1 MKDLSKK
8 NKIIIGVCL
17 GLLIIIIGLVIGF
30 AVKKNKNNEPVK
42 NNTDV
47 RSMLSSA
54 SKLEVNIEEDKKV
67 ELTNLGSLDTSE
79 VIKLWAFS
87 DPIYLGEFTL
97 ISEDGKHYIEGIEE
111 ILNSKY
117 ITSGNHQILILQD
130 DKAIG
135 YFNISLANGTLL
147 SSKEMSSE
155 ETSKDNET
163 LNEDS
168 SSKNNN
174 DNKDNKDNNGNN
186 DNKDH
191 PANNTVNKD
200 NNSNDHQEE
209 TTTTKEVEVLEDIKF
224 KTEEIKETNMLK
236 GKKETVEVGENGQ
249 KKITY
254 KVTYDK
260 NNKEIKR
267 EKISEVV
274 VKEVKNAKVKVGL
287 SDYNLNDKPTY
298 EISTGLYCFEEEA
311 KERNYKECDDV
322 AGLKGDYQSVTVGNK
337 EYLICLDDNCYD
349 YYDLQFKLSSYPKV
363 SKYQGM
369 STATLNGTKYFLD
382 MRAGRDGN
390 VLDETICT
398 KLGLVCNRW

>member
-1 MKDLSKK
+1 MNNLSTK
-8 NKIIIGVCL
+8 NKIIIGVCVA
-17 GLLIIIIGLVIGF
+17 LLVIIIGLVVGF
-30 AVKKNKNNEPVK
+30 AIKKKNNNEPIK

-47 RSMLSSA
+47 RNMLSNA
-54 SKLEVNIEEDKKV
+54 SKLEVVIDEDKKI
-67 ELTNLGSLDTSE
+67 ELTNFESLDTSK
-79 VIKLWAFS
+79 VVKLWVFS
-87 DPIYLGEFTL
+87 DPIYLGEFSL
-97 ISEDGKHYIEGIEE
+97 VINDGKYYLEGIEGI
-111 ILNSKY
+111 LSSKY

-130 DKAIG
+130 DKAVG
-135 YFNISLANGTLL
+135 YFNISLNSGTLL

-155 ETSKDNET
+155 DTSKDNET
-163 LNEDS
+163 PNQDDN
-168 SSKNNN
+168 SSK
-174 DNKDNKDNNGNN
+174 DNNKDNN
-186 DNKDH
+186 DK

-200 NNSNDHQEE
+200 NNTNVPQEE
-209 TTTTKEVEVLEDIKF
+209 TTSTKEVEVLEDIKF

-236 GKKETVEVGENGQ
+236 GKKETVEAGENGQ

-311 KERNYKECDDV
+311 KERNYQECDDV
-322 AGLKGDYQSVTVGNK
+322 AGLKGNYQSVTVGNK

-349 YYDLQFKLSSYPKV
+349 HYDLQFKLSSYPKV

-390 VLDETICT
+390 ELDEATCT

>member
-1 MKDLSKK
+1 MNNLSTK
-8 NKIIIGVCL
+8 NKIIIGVCVA
-17 GLLIIIIGLVIGF
+17 LLVIIIGLVVGF
-30 AVKKNKNNEPVK
+30 AIKKKNNNEPIK

-47 RSMLSSA
+47 RNMLSNA
-54 SKLEVNIEEDKKV
+54 SKLEVIIDEDKKI
-67 ELTNLGSLDTSE
+67 ELTNLESLDTGK
-79 VIKLWAFS
+79 VVKLWAFS
-87 DPIYLGEFTL
+87 DPIYLGEFSL
-97 ISEDGKHYIEGIEE
+97 VINDGKYYLEGIEGI
-111 ILNSKY
+111 LSSKY

-130 DKAIG
+130 DKAVG
-135 YFNISLANGTLL
+135 YFNISLNNGTLL

-155 ETSKDNET
+155 DTSKDNET
-163 LNEDS
+163 PNQDDN
-168 SSKNNN
+168 SSK
-174 DNKDNKDNNGNN
+174 DNNKDNN
-186 DNKDH
+186 DK

-200 NNSNDHQEE
+200 NNTNAPQEE
-209 TTTTKEVEVLEDIKF
+209 TTSTKEVEVLEDIKF

-236 GKKETVEVGENGQ
+236 GKKETVEAGENGQ

-274 VKEVKNAKVKVGL
+274 VKEAKNAKVKVGL

-311 KERNYKECDDV
+311 KEKNYQECDDV

-337 EYLICLDDNCYD
+337 EYLICLDDDCYD

-369 STATLNGTKYFLD
+369 STATFNGTKYFLD
-382 MRAGRDGN
+382 MRAGSDGRELN
-390 VLDETICT
+390 EEICT

>member
-1 MKDLSKK
+1 MNNLSTK
-8 NKIIIGVCL
+8 NKIIIGVCVA
-17 GLLIIIIGLVIGF
+17 LLVIIIGLVVGF
-30 AVKKNKNNEPVK
+30 AIKKKNNNEPIK

-47 RSMLSSA
+47 RSMLSNA
-54 SKLEVNIEEDKKV
+54 SKLEVIIDEDKKI
-67 ELTNLGSLDTSE
+67 ELTNLESLDTSK
-79 VIKLWAFS
+79 VVKLWAFS
-87 DPIYLGEFTL
+87 DPIYLGEFSL
-97 ISEDGKHYIEGIEE
+97 VINDGKYYLEGIEGI
-111 ILNSKY
+111 LSSKY

-130 DKAIG
+130 DKAVG
-135 YFNISLANGTLL
+135 YFNISLNNGTLL

-155 ETSKDNET
+155 DTSKDNDT
-163 LNEDS
+163 LNQDDN
-168 SSKNNN
+168 SSKEN
-174 DNKDNKDNNGNN
+174 NKDNNE
-186 DNKDH
+186 KS
-191 PANNTVNKD
+191 ANNTVDKD
-200 NNSNDHQEE
+200 NNANVPQEE
-209 TTTTKEVEVLEDIKF
+209 TTSTKEVEVLEDIKF

-236 GKKETVEVGENGQ
+236 DKKETVEAGENGQ

-260 NNKEIKR
+260 NNKEVKR

-274 VKEVKNAKVKVGL
+274 VKEAKNAKVKVGL

-311 KERNYKECDDV
+311 KEKNYQECDDV
-322 AGLKGDYQSVTVGNK
+322 SGLKGDYQSVTVGNK

-369 STATLNGTKYFLD
+369 SIATLNGTKYFLD
-382 MRAGRDGN
+382 MRAGSDGRELN
-390 VLDETICT
+390 EEICT

>member
-1 MKDLSKK
+1 MNNLSTK
-8 NKIIIGVCL
+8 NKIIIGVCVA
-17 GLLIIIIGLVIGF
+17 LLVIIIGLVVGF
-30 AVKKNKNNEPVK
+30 AIKKKNNNEPIK

-47 RSMLSSA
+47 RNMLSDA
-54 SKLEVNIEEDKKV
+54 SKLEVVIDEDKKI
-67 ELTNLGSLDTSE
+67 ELTNFESLDTSK
-79 VIKLWAFS
+79 VVKLWVFS
-87 DPIYLGEFTL
+87 DPIYLGEFSL
-97 ISEDGKHYIEGIEE
+97 VINDGKYYLEGIEGI
-111 ILNSKY
+111 LSSKY

-130 DKAIG
+130 DKAVG
-135 YFNISLANGTLL
+135 YFNISLNSGTLL

-155 ETSKDNET
+155 DTSKDNET
-163 LNEDS
+163 PNQDDN
-168 SSKNNN
+168 SSK
-174 DNKDNKDNNGNN
+174 DNNKDNN
-186 DNKDH
+186 DK

-200 NNSNDHQEE
+200 NNTNVPQEE
-209 TTTTKEVEVLEDIKF
+209 TTSTKEVEVLEDIKF

-236 GKKETVEVGENGQ
+236 GKKETVEAGENGQ

-311 KERNYKECDDV
+311 KERNYQECDDV
-322 AGLKGDYQSVTVGNK
+322 AGLKGNYQSVTVGNK

-349 YYDLQFKLSSYPKV
+349 HYDLQFKLSSYPKV

-390 VLDETICT
+390 ELDEATCT

>member
-17 GLLIIIIGLVIGF
+17 GLLVIIIGLVIGF

-54 SKLEVNIEEDKKV
+54 SKLEVTIKEDKKV
-67 ELTNLGSLDTSE
+67 ELTNLGSLDTSK

-97 ISEDGKHYIEGIEE
+97 ISEGGKYYIEGIEE
-111 ILNSKY
+111 VLNSKY
-117 ITSGNHQILILQD
+117 ITSGNHQILILQE

-135 YFNISLANGTLL
+135 YFNISLNSGTLL
-147 SSKEMSSE
+147 STKEMSSE

-163 LNEDS
+163 PNEDS
-168 SSKNNN
+168 SSKDNN
-174 DNKDNKDNNGNN
+174 DNKDNKDN
-186 DNKDH
+186 KDQ
-191 PANNTVNKD
+191 PTNNTVNKD

-209 TTTTKEVEVLEDIKF
+209 TATTKEVEVLEDIKF
-224 KTEEIKETNMLK
+224 TTEEIKEKNMLK
-236 GKKETVEVGENGQ
+236 GKRETVEAGEKGQ

-274 VKEVKNAKVKVGL
+274 VKEAKNAKVKVGL
-287 SDYNLNDKPTY
+287 SDYNLNDNPTY
-298 EISTGLYCFEEEA
+298 GIVSGLICEDADASSMGYQ
-311 KERNYKECDDV
+311 ECDDT
-322 AGLKGDYQSVTVGNK
+322 KPHRFYQAIEVGNK
-337 EYLICLDDNCYD
+337 LNLICFDDNNICDD
-349 YYDLQFKLSSYPKV
+349 YTELHFELSSYPTI
-363 SKYQGM
+363 SKYQSM
-369 STATLNGTKYFLD
+369 YTVNYNGKKYFLD
-382 MRAGRDGN
+382 MRSGRDGN
-390 VLDETICT
+390 ELDEATCT

>member
-30 AVKKNKNNEPVK
+30 AVKKNNGKESIRNDINLKE
-42 NNTDV
+42 
-47 RSMLSSA
+47 MLNSA
-54 SKLEVNIEEDKKV
+54 SKLEVTIEEDKKV
-67 ELTNLGSLDTSE
+67 ELTNLDFLDTSK

-97 ISEDGKHYIEGIEE
+97 ISEDGKYYIEGIEE

-130 DKAIG
+130 DNAVG
-135 YFNISLANGTLL
+135 YFNVCLNNGTLL
-147 SSKEMSSE
+147 SSQEMSSE
-155 ETSKDNET
+155 ETSKDNEI

-168 SSKNNN
+168 SSKDNN
-174 DNKDNKDNNGNN
+174 DNKDNKDQ
-186 DNKDH
+186 
-191 PANNTVNKD
+191 PVNNTVNKD
-200 NNSNDHQEE
+200 NDSNDHREE

-224 KTEEIKETNMLK
+224 TTEEIKETNMLK

-267 EKISEVV
+267 EKITEVV

-398 KLGLVCNRW
+398 KLGLVCNCW

>member
-1 MKDLSKK
+1 MNNLSTK
-8 NKIIIGVCL
+8 NKIIIGVCVA
-17 GLLIIIIGLVIGF
+17 LLDIIIGLVVGF
-30 AVKKNKNNEPVK
+30 AIKKNNNNEPIK

-47 RSMLSSA
+47 RNMLSNA
-54 SKLEVNIEEDKKV
+54 SKLEVIIDEDKKIV
-67 ELTNLGSLDTSE
+67 LNNLESLDTNK
-79 VIKLWAFS
+79 VVKLWAFS
-87 DPIYLGEFTL
+87 DPIYLGEFSL
-97 ISEDGKHYIEGIEE
+97 VINDGKYYLEGIEGI
-111 ILNSKY
+111 LSSKY
-117 ITSGNHQILILQD
+117 ITFGNHQILILQD
-130 DKAIG
+130 DKPVV
-135 YFNISLANGTLL
+135 YFNISLNNGTLL

-155 ETSKDNET
+155 DTSKDNET
-163 LNEDS
+163 LNQDDN
-168 SSKNNN
+168 SSKEN
-174 DNKDNKDNNGNN
+174 NKDNNE
-186 DNKDH
+186 K
-191 PANNTVNKD
+191 PANNTINKD
-200 NNSNDHQEE
+200 NNANAPQEE
-209 TTTTKEVEVLEDIKF
+209 TTSTKEVEVLEDIKF

-236 GKKETVEVGENGQ
+236 DKKETVEAGENGQ

-260 NNKEIKR
+260 NNKEVKR

-274 VKEVKNAKVKVGL
+274 VKEAKNAKVKVGL

-311 KERNYKECDDV
+311 KEKNYQECDDV

-369 STATLNGTKYFLD
+369 SIATLNGTKYFLD
-382 MRAGRDGN
+382 MRAGSDGRELN
-390 VLDETICT
+390 EEICT